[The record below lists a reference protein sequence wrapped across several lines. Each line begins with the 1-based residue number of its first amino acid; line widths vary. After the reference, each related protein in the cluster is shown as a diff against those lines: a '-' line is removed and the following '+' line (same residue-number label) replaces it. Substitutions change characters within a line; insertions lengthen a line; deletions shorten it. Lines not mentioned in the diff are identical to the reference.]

1 MRYLTAIHRYSE
13 LLNKKQNLLN
23 TLKDKN
29 SHAKAMMGEKYTN
42 NAKIYNIVSEL
53 EPDFQKNYNE
63 LIFEIVEVNE
73 HLQVVL
79 KIVREGPKTVEKVDL
94 KELKD
99 DDTTEIQ
106 SESKKW
112 SKISKS
118 SQQVE
123 PDFNDESKDSSSSL
137 KQSKQTVENV
147 LKKYESGKINGKV
160 KRIIE
165 QLGALLY
172 QYNYIVKRY
181 QEVMAFGVAIPPH
194 EFEEI
199 NQKAKVTLGNMLE
212 KFAKNRLLKQ
222 GDNSDSKNSKSLK
235 SFEDNVLVH
244 TRELES
250 LLKGTSYL

>member
-1 MRYLTAIHRYSE
+1 
-13 LLNKKQNLLN
+13 
-23 TLKDKN
+23 
-29 SHAKAMMGEKYTN
+29 MGEKYTN
-42 NAKIYNIVSEL
+42 NAKIYNIASEL

-99 DDTTEIQ
+99 DDTTEIK

-172 QYNYIVKRY
+172 QYNYI
-181 QEVMAFGVAIPPH
+181 QAQ
-194 EFEEI
+194 I
-199 NQKAKVTLGNMLE
+199 NKKAAQASTTL
-212 KFAKNRLLKQ
+212 
-222 GDNSDSKNSKSLK
+222 
-235 SFEDNVLVH
+235 
-244 TRELES
+244 
-250 LLKGTSYL
+250 TSSY